1 MGKMGQK
8 GGFGWRFACGQ
19 WSWMTRCRRKW
30 WGVCGKTSRPGGG
43 RGWSGRKTGILRR
56 ALEEQYH
63 WRGALPPM
71 AWTEGGKPF
80 FPQEPAV
87 HFSLSHTPGGVLAG
101 LSAAPIGVDLER
113 TRPVHPRLLAR
124 TGCTGAEDFM
134 AGWVRREARAKRL
147 GTPVEL
153 GAAVAGGGL
162 SGLPCLRLL
171 YGVRRAPA
179 FPAASGGYLLIK
191 RKTGRNFPAG
201 SNYVYTILRRRS
213 GGSCRA
219 SPAK

>member
-1 MGKMGQK
+1 MAVCLWAVELDDAVPEEMVRRMWENLPSRRRARLERQK
-8 GGFGWRFACGQ
+8 NGEKALEALAAYW
-19 WSWMTRCRRKW
+19 
-30 WGVCGKTSRPGGG
+30 
-43 RGWSGRKTGILRR
+43 ILRR

-63 WRGALPPM
+63 WSGALPPM
-71 AWTEGGKPF
+71 AWTEEGKPF

-134 AGWVRREARAKRL
+134 ASWVRREARAKRL

-153 GAAVAGGGL
+153 GAETPLRPEERLWQEEVFPGYHACACFTECGH
-162 SGLPCLRLL
+162 PRIFRLRL
-171 YGVRRAPA
+171 ADT
-179 FPAASGGYLLIK
+179 F
-191 RKTGRNFPAG
+191 
-201 SNYVYTILRRRS
+201 
-213 GGSCRA
+213 
-219 SPAK
+219 

>member
-1 MGKMGQK
+1 MAVCLWAVEVDDAVPEEMVGRMWENLPSRRRARLERQKNGGKALEALAAY
-8 GGFGWRFACGQ
+8 W
-19 WSWMTRCRRKW
+19 
-30 WGVCGKTSRPGGG
+30 
-43 RGWSGRKTGILRR
+43 ILRR

-63 WRGALPPM
+63 WSGALPPM
-71 AWTEGGKPF
+71 AWTEEGKPF

-134 AGWVRREARAKRL
+134 ASWVRREARAKRL

-153 GAAVAGGGL
+153 GAETPLGPEERLWQEEVFPGYHACACYTECGEPRLVR
-162 SGLPCLRLL
+162 LRL
-171 YGVRRAPA
+171 AET
-179 FPAASGGYLLIK
+179 F
-191 RKTGRNFPAG
+191 
-201 SNYVYTILRRRS
+201 
-213 GGSCRA
+213 
-219 SPAK
+219 